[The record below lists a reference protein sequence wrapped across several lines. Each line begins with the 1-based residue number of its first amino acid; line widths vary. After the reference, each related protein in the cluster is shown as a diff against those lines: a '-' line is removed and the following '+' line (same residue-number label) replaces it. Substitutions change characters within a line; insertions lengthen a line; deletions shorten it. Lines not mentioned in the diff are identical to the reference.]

1 MILETIFA
9 SLAGGGLGG
18 ITGLIGTIITKWDEA
33 AKRKADIELQRL
45 QNEQTRFLAAQE
57 QEHELKLAALT
68 TASAERLADIQA
80 AARADETASQDYR
93 ASHDADRATYS
104 APQAQ
109 AQSRAVRWAMGLVD
123 FTRGMIR
130 PGATLYSLA
139 LLTGLL
145 VWVTRLYAEKAVA
158 LTPDQTQRI
167 ALEVIFTATYLASTT
182 TTWWFGVRGQSRPGR

>member
-45 QNEQTRFLAAQE
+45 QNEQTRLLASME
-57 QEHELKLAALT
+57 QEHQLKLAGLT
-68 TASAERLADIQA
+68 AASQERLADIQA
-80 AARADETASQDYR
+80 TARADETASLDYR
-93 ASHDADRATYS
+93 ASHEADRATYL
-104 APQAQ
+104 APEVQGK
-109 AQSRAVRWAMGLVD
+109 SRAGRLLMAMVD
-123 FTRGMIR
+123 FARGMIR
-130 PGATLYSLA
+130 PGATIYSLA

-145 VWVTRLYAEKAVA
+145 WWVTRLYAEKAVS

-167 ALEVIFTATYLASTT
+167 ALEVIFTVTYLAATT